1 MSIEEATAEEAAT
14 APAVHR
20 PGRPEDLPPGAVLWA
35 RWAVLAGLL
44 TTREREEE
52 SEVHRTGFWMSP
64 AREDTLRY
72 DDAGSTWWA
81 LRAVGDGRYVL
92 YGEDESSGVKWH
104 EPAIDVLAGAPG
116 WLPFERLRDLVASY
130 EIGCVYWYENG
141 AWGRAPY
148 PGSLNDDGLDCGMS
162 RLFTTDEVVQDLD
175 SWLDDEYTDPDAE
188 IDPAVCGK
196 LVTDAVSGGLTEEA
210 VRAFL
215 GSTGRPEQEI
225 PAAVG
230 VLRRAGLL
238 AVPAVPVESA
248 DPVESAE

>member
-1 MSIEEATAEEAAT
+1 MSIEETTEGAAEVTTAVPSA
-14 APAVHR
+14 HR
-20 PGRPEDLPPGAVLWA
+20 PGRPEDLPPAPVLWA
-35 RWAVLAGLL
+35 RWGVLAGLL

-64 AREDTLRY
+64 GRADSLRY

-104 EPAIDVLAGAPG
+104 EPAIDVLAGAPA
-116 WLPFERLRDLVASY
+116 WLPFELLRDLIASY

-148 PGSLNDDGLDCGMS
+148 PGSLQDDGLDCGMS
-162 RLFTTDEVVQDLD
+162 RLFTTGEVVQDLA
-175 SWLDDEYTDPDAE
+175 SWLDDEFTDPDAE
-188 IDPAVCGK
+188 IDPAVCAK
-196 LVTDAVSGGLTEEA
+196 LVSDAVSGALTEEA
-210 VRAFL
+210 VGTFL
-215 GSTGRPEQEI
+215 SGIGRPEQET
-225 PAAVG
+225 PSVVG

-238 AVPAVPVESA
+238 AEPVP
-248 DPVESAE
+248 SAEPAE